1 MKIRSITLFAEIT
14 VPFDRAYIA
23 TLSRFAHHTKR
34 AYEDAGFE
42 IQTLRLATNIFPAL
56 QASEWRKRPADFVT
70 TLETACNELGFAYVA
85 LGPAGLDMLPFMS
98 EIFSATSSIFATLH
112 ILKPGTGIID
122 MRSIVGAARI
132 IRQAASI
139 ENGFGNLRFSA
150 LANVTAGTPFFP
162 GAYYGGKYPSYA
174 IATESADLAVKAC
187 QQSRD
192 AAETYT
198 MLKAMIEEN
207 GKRIVKVAAQ
217 LASDDTP
224 KFTGIDFS
232 LAPYPDPAIS
242 IGGALEMLSGQP
254 LGMAGSLSAAAILAT
269 AIQEANFPHTGFCG
283 LMMPVLEDVVLAQR
297 AAEGRLRL
305 GDLLQWSAVCG
316 TGLDT
321 VPLPGGVSE
330 QALVHLLFDVAA
342 LSARLNKPLTARLMP
357 LPGKSVGDPVHF
369 DFPYFA
375 DGGVLAIDE
384 GNHGRLDAVSELHL
398 PTRSIKTEIL

>member
-1 MKIRSITLFAEIT
+1 MKIRSITIFTDIT
-14 VPFDRAYIA
+14 VPFDRAHIA
-23 TLSRFAHHTKR
+23 MLSRFAQR
-34 AYEDAGFE
+34 AQLAYEDAGFE

-56 QASEWRKRPADFVT
+56 FESEWQKRPAAFVT
-70 TLETACNELGFAYVA
+70 TLETACNELGFSYIA
-85 LGPAGLDMLPFMS
+85 LGPAGLDMLPFMLDILS
-98 EIFSATSSIFATLH
+98 STSSIFATTH
-112 ILKPGTGIID
+112 ILQPGTGTID
-122 MRSIVGAARI
+122 MRSIIAAARL
-132 IRQAASI
+132 IRGASAI

-150 LANVTAGTPFFP
+150 LANVAPGTPFFP
-162 GAYYGGKYPSYA
+162 GAYSEGKFPSYA
-174 IATESADLAVKAC
+174 IATESADLAVSAC

-192 AAETYT
+192 AAEAY
-198 MLKAMIEEN
+198 MVLKAMIEDN
-207 GKRIVKVAAQ
+207 AKRIVKVAAQ

-224 KFTGIDFS
+224 EFTGIDFS

-254 LGMAGSLSAAAILAT
+254 LGVAGSLSAAAILAT

-283 LMMPVLEDVVLAQR
+283 MMMPVLEDVILAQR

-321 VPLPGGVSE
+321 VPLPGDVSE
-330 QALVHLLFDVAA
+330 QALIHLLFDVAA

-357 LPGKSVGDPVHF
+357 LPGKSAGDPVHF

-375 DGGVLAIDE
+375 DGGVLAIDQ
-384 GNHGRLDAVSELHL
+384 GNPGRLDAVDQLHL
-398 PTRSIKTEIL
+398 PARNVKTEKR